1 MTSAPDASLNTNY
14 FQRWVGVKYYIH
26 NVRKRIERFLVES
39 FDTTNEIVYEFNRCY
54 FHGHDC
60 EMNKN
65 DFNDE

>member
-1 MTSAPDASLNTNY
+1 M
-14 FQRWVGVKYYIH
+14 GVKYYIH